1 MGRRAQQDAAPG
13 SAGTDCP
20 IPRNGVN
27 GAHLAPRAQ
36 GTEPRSLTPSSA
48 LVPPALTPFP
58 LRVEQSRLLAGL
70 PARGGGLQRAPIPA
84 CVPYSNPTASFH
96 PAPVADRP
104 HRGGDVPSIHPG
116 RDSAELR
123 VRTER
128 SVPLC
133 PLLGGAPSAHRPFTA
148 LGIQGAPAQRSST
161 NTLSGWQ
168 HPPIPPFLS
177 ASDAPH
183 PTCPR
188 WARCVRGDAHLQ
200 QPDAAAG
207 SVSTQKGSRR
217 QSRVGGSKKHGAD
230 GDALLLLLLLRGG
243 SVPL

>member
-1 MGRRAQQDAAPG
+1 MFYGTGPWERLSRGLTATFLIQPCGETAEVGREDRGRGGGVGRRAQQDAAPG

-104 HRGGDVPSIHPG
+104 HRGGDVPWVETLPFIPAGTALSFVCA
-116 RDSAELR
+116 RSAP
-123 VRTER
+123 
-128 SVPLC
+128 S
-133 PLLGGAPSAHRPFTA
+133 PSAHCWGERPLPTA
-148 LGIQGAPAQRSST
+148 RS
-161 NTLSGWQ
+161 
-168 HPPIPPFLS
+168 
-177 ASDAPH
+177 
-183 PTCPR
+183 
-188 WARCVRGDAHLQ
+188 
-200 QPDAAAG
+200 
-207 SVSTQKGSRR
+207 
-217 QSRVGGSKKHGAD
+217 
-230 GDALLLLLLLRGG
+230 LR
-243 SVPL
+243 